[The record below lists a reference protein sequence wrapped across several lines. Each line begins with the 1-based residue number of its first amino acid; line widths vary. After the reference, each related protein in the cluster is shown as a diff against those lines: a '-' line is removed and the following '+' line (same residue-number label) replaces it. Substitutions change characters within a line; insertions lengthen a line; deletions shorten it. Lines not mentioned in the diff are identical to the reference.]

1 MPELPQRPTL
11 PVNRITGRVGF
22 IAIQAWRRSP
32 TMRSTVQVQVALPAA
47 PGHEGSMPVYRTNFC
62 FN

>member
-22 IAIQAWRRSP
+22 IAVQAWRRSP
-32 TMRSTVQVQVALPAA
+32 TMRSAVELQVALQPA
-47 PGHEGSMPVYRTNFC
+47 PGHSGFMPVYRTNIC